1 MAALITVL
9 ILVVWI
15 SLAGVLR
22 SVLLIFIVSFSLF
35 AGLFTG
41 QSSIVE
47 DLLNSVG
54 FNPLAD
60 SSNFA
65 LIVLVEGKCV

>member
-22 SVLLIFIVSFSLF
+22 SVLLILTVSFSLV

-41 QSSIVE
+41 LVSIVE

-54 FNPLAD
+54 FDPLAD
-60 SSNFA
+60 SSDFA
-65 LIVLVEGKCV
+65 VIVLVKGKCV

>member
-22 SVLLIFIVSFSLF
+22 SVLLILTVSFSLV

-41 QSSIVE
+41 LVSIVK

-54 FNPLAD
+54 FYPLAD
-60 SSNFA
+60 SSDFA
-65 LIVLVEGKCV
+65 VIVLVKGKGV